1 MILNPNLVVKVNI
14 INLVVI
20 IFMDHQLSII
30 KEFLEIMVFLVFI
43 DLMGVLQQEDLKIFH
58 MDIIF
63 HTDFIDSI
71 IL

>member
-1 MILNPNLVVKVNI
+1 MILNPNIVVKVNI
-14 INLVVI
+14 INLVII

-30 KEFLEIMVFLVFI
+30 KEFLEIMVYLVFI

>member
-1 MILNPNLVVKVNI
+1 
-14 INLVVI
+14 
-20 IFMDHQLSII
+20 MDHQLSII
-30 KEFLEIMVFLVFI
+30 KEFLEIMVYLVFI